1 MTGLEVAVGEVC
13 VDPAGQRPGA
23 VTGWIWH
30 KVRAPYPRHES
41 TSGQAHVVSTMLEMP
56 SVIEPHSP
64 SDWD

>member
-30 KVRAPYPRHES
+30 KVRAPYAACEDVSP
-41 TSGQAHVVSTMLEMP
+41 TGLVV
-56 SVIEPHSP
+56 
-64 SDWD
+64 